1 MILEFRTDRDRNGNA
16 LYLAIDTG
24 AEIYSTNCRTWIS
37 KEMPAIKRSDRRSL
51 IEQLERNGFIKREYI
66 Y

>member
-1 MILEFRTDRDRNGNA
+1 MILEFRTERDRNGNA

-24 AEIYSTNCRTWIS
+24 AEIYSTNCRTWIG
-37 KEMPAIKRSDRRSL
+37 KELPTLKRRDRQQL
-51 IEQLERNGFIKREYI
+51 IEQLERNGFSKKEYI

>member
-1 MILEFRTDRDRNGNA
+1 MILEFRTERNANGNA

-24 AEIYSTNCRTWIS
+24 AEIYSTNCRSWIS
-37 KEMPAIKRSDRRSL
+37 KEIPVLKHKDRKQL
-51 IEQLERNGFIKREYI
+51 IDQLERNGFIRKEYV